1 MYFKHLGLNSG
12 KHRNMGLAVCV
23 WIISSLF
30 NKAFKPVV
38 IFDYDALLLA
48 TMGMKHMLKIK
59 CFAEWDGITQVLKV
73 KHTFSCFAELE
84 P

>member
-1 MYFKHLGLNSG
+1 MQHKNLLSEQEICILSSEALALRSTETGLF
-12 KHRNMGLAVCV
+12 VCM

-38 IFDYDALLLA
+38 IFNYDALLLA

-59 CFAEWDGITQVLKV
+59 CFSEWGWDYAGAEG
-73 KHTFSCFAELE
+73 
-84 P
+84 

>member
-1 MYFKHLGLNSG
+1 MYFKQWDLSSE
-12 KHRNMGLAVCV
+12 KHRNIGLFVCM

-38 IFDYDALLLA
+38 IFNCDALLLA

-59 CFAEWDGITQVLKV
+59 CFSEWGWDYAG
-73 KHTFSCFAELE
+73 A
-84 P
+84 

>member
-1 MYFKHLGLNSG
+1 MYFKHLGLNSA
-12 KHRNMGLAVCV
+12 KHKSIGLAVCM

-38 IFDYDALLLA
+38 NFDYDALLLA

-59 CFAEWDGITQVLKV
+59 CFAEWGWDYSG
-73 KHTFSCFAELE
+73 A
-84 P
+84 